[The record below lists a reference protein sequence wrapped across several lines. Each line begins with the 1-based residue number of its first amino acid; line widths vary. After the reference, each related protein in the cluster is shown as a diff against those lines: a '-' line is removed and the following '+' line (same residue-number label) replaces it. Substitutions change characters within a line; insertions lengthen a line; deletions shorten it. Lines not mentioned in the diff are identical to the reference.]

1 MLICQTSHVS
11 CCVPWVV
18 FLWQHQ
24 SASKMIVTSCNCLVP
39 KLMPSSGLW
48 TMLRRRVRANQ
59 SFCPSLMCVQ
69 NSPLFHLKTGLTAL
83 LPPCASAPIVYAK
96 TGWHTATWNQCAHH
110 FHPSR
115 QFHLPT
121 QTFFADPTVHLFPPY
136 ADEIDKLTASLL
148 VPSTTTGHNG
158 SSGSVVYKGPKG
170 SSPSKHCMVL
180 ASTSMRVAICS
191 SCHFCSDL
199 PRTYLL
205 AFPQQFRLALHGI
218 FRKSLFDALDLCSHS
233 CRWRPLRS
241 PQHNHD
247 CAPESVARL
256 CLSVAVLLH
265 SRSSWRSHHED
276 HHKHQ
281 QCQQWLSFPGLKL
294 RAVADRRLTSHWLV
308 FGGKHHDLR
317 DWRVGQPQ
325 IPWTFSPN
333 IIHHPTNNLTQYRH
347 ISTKLSTYFL
357 Y

>member
-1 MLICQTSHVS
+1 M
-11 CCVPWVV
+11 
-18 FLWQHQ
+18 
-24 SASKMIVTSCNCLVP
+24 
-39 KLMPSSGLW
+39 
-48 TMLRRRVRANQ
+48 
-59 SFCPSLMCVQ
+59 
-69 NSPLFHLKTGLTAL
+69 
-83 LPPCASAPIVYAK
+83 
-96 TGWHTATWNQCAHH
+96 
-110 FHPSR
+110 
-115 QFHLPT
+115 
-121 QTFFADPTVHLFPPY
+121 HLFPPY

-180 ASTSMRVAICS
+180 ASTSMRIAICS

-233 CRWRPLRS
+233 CRWCPLRS

-265 SRSSWRSHHED
+265 SRSS
-276 HHKHQ
+276 
-281 QCQQWLSFPGLKL
+281 
-294 RAVADRRLTSHWLV
+294 
-308 FGGKHHDLR
+308 
-317 DWRVGQPQ
+317 
-325 IPWTFSPN
+325 
-333 IIHHPTNNLTQYRH
+333 
-347 ISTKLSTYFL
+347 
-357 Y
+357 